1 MWLHDMYVIL
11 SVQYTMTLCMQVLYG
26 VYHVAMVSDLL
37 KYQELSLPCT
47 MTQIDTSLHFSVPI
61 YSALTALHRRSPSR
75 KHNANGAWCT
85 MIFLSE
91 FGDAPDVTASMDH
104 LSHYSH

>member
-1 MWLHDMYVIL
+1 MQKPSQTVTFSRLRRAMARQNIVLVIVMWLHDVYVIS

-47 MTQIDTSLHFSVPI
+47 MTQIDISLHFSVPI
-61 YSALTALHRRSPSR
+61 YSALPKILSR
-75 KHNANGAWCT
+75 QKT
-85 MIFLSE
+85 
-91 FGDAPDVTASMDH
+91 
-104 LSHYSH
+104 